1 MGDYTEKATLD
12 IYYDNPNEASDIYL
26 KWLTKDCEANE
37 IDVRVY
43 NNIHDYCDVD
53 KMGDGELFLEP
64 TIVKGLE
71 MYKGNPTNVDNP
83 SATAQGIYNYI
94 TENYPNRERCIL
106 VIGRGLVGKQLI
118 DKLINYG
125 YTVIETNS
133 KTSTTNLRAL
143 ALLYADIIVGLSN
156 KDNIFEKDWC
166 DRINN
171 LDKILIDA
179 SNNFDT
185 KDKLK
190 CGKWTR
196 KIIVDRVKKLH
207 EQHVKESEV

>member
-12 IYYDNPNEASDIYL
+12 IYYDNPNEASDMYL

-71 MYKGNPTNVDNP
+71 MYKCNPTNVDNP
-83 SATAQGIYNYI
+83 SATAQGIYDYI
-94 TENYPNRERCIL
+94 INNYPNRERCIL

-118 DKLINYG
+118 DKLIDYG
-125 YTVIETNS
+125 YTVIEINS
-133 KTSTTNLRAL
+133 KTKLSNLNTFA
-143 ALLYADIIVGLSN
+143 LYADIIVGVSSE
-156 KDNIFEKDWC
+156 DNIFDKEWC
-166 DRINN
+166 ECLNA
-171 LDKILIDA
+171 LHTVLIDA

-185 KDKLK
+185 KDKLR

>member
-12 IYYDNPNEASDIYL
+12 IYYDNPNEASDMYL
-26 KWLTKDCEANE
+26 KWLTRDCEANE
-37 IDVRVY
+37 INVRVY

-83 SATAQGIYNYI
+83 SATAQGIYDYI
-94 TENYPNRERCIL
+94 IDNYPNREKCIL

-118 DKLINYG
+118 DKLIDYG

-133 KTSTTNLRAL
+133 KTKFIDLNTFA
-143 ALLYADIIVGLSN
+143 LYADIIVGISSE
-156 KDNIFEKDWC
+156 DNIFDKEWC
-166 DRINN
+166 ERLNA
-171 LDKILIDA
+171 LHTVLIDA

-185 KDKLK
+185 KDKLR

>member
-12 IYYDNPNEASDIYL
+12 IYYDNPNEASDMYL

-83 SATAQGIYNYI
+83 SATAQGIYDYI
-94 TENYPNRERCIL
+94 VDNYPNRERCIL

-118 DKLINYG
+118 DKLIDYG

-133 KTSTTNLRAL
+133 KTKLIDLNTFA
-143 ALLYADIIVGLSN
+143 LYANIIVGVSSE
-156 KDNIFEKDWC
+156 DNIFDKEWC
-166 DRINN
+166 ERLNA
-171 LDKILIDA
+171 LHTVLIDA

-185 KDKLK
+185 KDKLR

-196 KIIVDRVKKLH
+196 NIIVNRVKKLH

>member
-37 IDVRVY
+37 INVRVY

-83 SATAQGIYNYI
+83 SATAHGIYDYI
-94 TENYPNRERCIL
+94 TNNYPNREKCIL

-118 DKLINYG
+118 DKLIDYG

-133 KTSTTNLRAL
+133 KTNFFNLSTFA
-143 ALLYADIIVGLSN
+143 LYADIIVGVSSE
-156 KDNIFEKDWC
+156 DNIFDKEWC
-166 DRINN
+166 ERLNA
-171 LDKILIDA
+171 LHTVLIDA

-185 KDKLK
+185 KDKLR

-196 KIIVDRVKKLH
+196 NIIVNRVKKLH

>member
-12 IYYDNPNEASDIYL
+12 IYYDNPNEASDMYL
-26 KWLTKDCEANE
+26 KWLTRDCEANE
-37 IDVRVY
+37 INVRVY

-71 MYKGNPTNVDNP
+71 MYKNNPTNVDNP
-83 SATAQGIYNYI
+83 SATAQGIYDYI
-94 TENYPNRERCIL
+94 TDNYPNREKCIL

-118 DKLINYG
+118 DKLIDYG

-133 KTSTTNLRAL
+133 KTKFIDLNTFA
-143 ALLYADIIVGLSN
+143 LYADIIVGVSSE
-156 KDNIFEKDWC
+156 DNLFDKEWC
-166 DRINN
+166 ERLNA
-171 LDKILIDA
+171 LHTVLIDA
-179 SNNFDT
+179 SNNLDT
-185 KDKLK
+185 KDKLR

>member
-12 IYYDNPNEASDIYL
+12 IYYDNPNEASDMYL
-26 KWLTKDCEANE
+26 KWLTKNCETNE

-71 MYKGNPTNVDNP
+71 MYKNNPTNVDNP
-83 SATAQGIYNYI
+83 SATAQGIYDYI
-94 TENYPNRERCIL
+94 TDNYPNREKCIL

-118 DKLINYG
+118 DKLIDYG

-133 KTSTTNLRAL
+133 KTKLIDLNMFAL
-143 ALLYADIIVGLSN
+143 YSDIIVGVSN
-156 KDNIFEKDWC
+156 EDNIFDKEWC
-166 DRINN
+166 ERLNA
-171 LDKILIDA
+171 LHTVLIDA

-185 KDKLK
+185 KDKLR

>member
-1 MGDYTEKATLD
+1 MSNPILD
-12 IYYDNPNEASDIYL
+12 IYYDNPNEASDMYL
-26 KWLTKDCEANE
+26 KWLAKDCEANE

-94 TENYPNRERCIL
+94 TENYPNREKCIL

-118 DKLINYG
+118 DKLIDYG

-133 KTSTTNLRAL
+133 KTELIDLNIFA
-143 ALLYADIIVGLSN
+143 LYADIIVGVSSE
-156 KDNIFEKDWC
+156 DNIFDKEWC
-166 DRINN
+166 ERLIA
-171 LDKILIDA
+171 LHTVLIDA

-185 KDKLK
+185 KDKLR

-196 KIIVDRVKKLH
+196 NIIIDRVKKLH
-207 EQHVKESEV
+207 KQHVKESEV

>member
-12 IYYDNPNEASDIYL
+12 IYYDNPNEASDMYL

-94 TENYPNRERCIL
+94 TENYPNREKCIL

-118 DKLINYG
+118 DKLIDYG

-133 KTSTTNLRAL
+133 KTELIDLNTFA
-143 ALLYADIIVGLSN
+143 LYADIIVGVSSE
-156 KDNIFEKDWC
+156 DNIFDKEWC
-166 DRINN
+166 ERLNT
-171 LDKILIDA
+171 LHTVLIDA

-185 KDKLK
+185 KDKLR

-196 KIIVDRVKKLH
+196 NIIIDRVKKLH
-207 EQHVKESEV
+207 KQHVKESEV

>member
-12 IYYDNPNEASDIYL
+12 IYYDNPNEASDMYL

-94 TENYPNRERCIL
+94 TENYPNREKCIL

-118 DKLINYG
+118 DKLVDYG

-133 KTSTTNLRAL
+133 KTNFFNLSTFAL
-143 ALLYADIIVGLSN
+143 YVDIIVGVSSE
-156 KDNIFEKDWC
+156 DNIFDKEWC
-166 DRINN
+166 ERLNA
-171 LDKILIDA
+171 LHTVLIDA

-185 KDKLK
+185 KDKLR

>member
-12 IYYDNPNEASDIYL
+12 IYYDNPNEASDMYL
-26 KWLTKDCEANE
+26 KWLTKDCETNE

-83 SATAQGIYNYI
+83 SATAQGIYDYI

-118 DKLINYG
+118 DKLIDYG

-133 KTSTTNLRAL
+133 KTKFIDLNTFA
-143 ALLYADIIVGLSN
+143 LYADIIVGVSSE
-156 KDNIFEKDWC
+156 DNIFDKEWC
-166 DRINN
+166 ERLNA
-171 LDKILIDA
+171 LHTVLIDA

-185 KDKLK
+185 KDKLR

-196 KIIVDRVKKLH
+196 NIIVNRVKKLH

>member
-12 IYYDNPNEASDIYL
+12 IYYDNPNEASDMYL

-37 IDVRVY
+37 INVRVY

-83 SATAQGIYNYI
+83 SATAQGIYDYI
-94 TENYPNRERCIL
+94 TNNYPNREKCIL

-118 DKLINYG
+118 DKLIDYG

-133 KTSTTNLRAL
+133 KTKFIDLNTFA
-143 ALLYADIIVGLSN
+143 LYADIIVGVSSE
-156 KDNIFEKDWC
+156 DNIFDKEWC
-166 DRINN
+166 ERLNA
-171 LDKILIDA
+171 LHTVLIDA

-185 KDKLK
+185 KDKLR

>member
-12 IYYDNPNEASDIYL
+12 IYYDNPNEASDMYL
-26 KWLTKDCEANE
+26 KWLTRDCEANE
-37 IDVRVY
+37 INVRVY

-83 SATAQGIYNYI
+83 SATAQGIYDYI
-94 TENYPNRERCIL
+94 VDNYPNREKCIL

-118 DKLINYG
+118 DKLIDYG

-133 KTSTTNLRAL
+133 KTKFIDLNTFA
-143 ALLYADIIVGLSN
+143 LYADIIVGISSE
-156 KDNIFEKDWC
+156 DNIFDKEWC
-166 DRINN
+166 ERLNA
-171 LDKILIDA
+171 LHTVLIDA

-185 KDKLK
+185 KDKLR

>member
-12 IYYDNPNEASDIYL
+12 IYYDNPNEASDMYL

-37 IDVRVY
+37 INVRVY

-71 MYKGNPTNVDNP
+71 IYKGNPTNVDNP
-83 SATAQGIYNYI
+83 SATAQGIYDYI
-94 TENYPNRERCIL
+94 IDNYPNRERCIL
-106 VIGRGLVGKQLI
+106 VIGRGLIGKQLI
-118 DKLINYG
+118 DKLIDYG
-125 YTVIETNS
+125 YTVIEINS
-133 KTSTTNLRAL
+133 KTKFSNLNTFS
-143 ALLYADIIVGLSN
+143 LYADIIVGVSSE
-156 KDNIFEKDWC
+156 DNIFDKEWC
-166 DRINN
+166 ECLNT
-171 LDKILIDA
+171 LHTVLIDA

-185 KDKLK
+185 KDKLR

-196 KIIVDRVKKLH
+196 NIIVDRVKKLH
-207 EQHVKESEV
+207 EQHIKESEV

>member
-12 IYYDNPNEASDIYL
+12 IYYDNPNEASDMYL
-26 KWLTKDCEANE
+26 KWLTRDCEANE
-37 IDVRVY
+37 INVRVY

-71 MYKGNPTNVDNP
+71 MYKSNPTNVDNP
-83 SATAQGIYNYI
+83 SATAQGIYDYI
-94 TENYPNRERCIL
+94 IDNYPNREKCIL

-118 DKLINYG
+118 DKLIDYG

-133 KTSTTNLRAL
+133 KTKFIDLNTFA
-143 ALLYADIIVGLSN
+143 LYADIIVGVSSE
-156 KDNIFEKDWC
+156 DNIFDKEWC
-166 DRINN
+166 ERLNA
-171 LDKILIDA
+171 LHTVLIDA

-185 KDKLK
+185 KDKLR

>member
-1 MGDYTEKATLD
+1 MSDYTEKATLD
-12 IYYDNPNEASDIYL
+12 IYYDNPNEASDMYL

-37 IDVRVY
+37 INVRVY

-71 MYKGNPTNVDNP
+71 MYKSNPTNVDNP
-83 SATAQGIYNYI
+83 SATAQGIYDYI
-94 TENYPNRERCIL
+94 IDNYPNREKCIL
-106 VIGRGLVGKQLI
+106 VIGRGIVGKQLI
-118 DKLINYG
+118 DKLIDYG

-133 KTSTTNLRAL
+133 KTKFIDLNTFA
-143 ALLYADIIVGLSN
+143 LYADIIVGVSSE
-156 KDNIFEKDWC
+156 DNIFDKEWC
-166 DRINN
+166 ERLNA
-171 LDKILIDA
+171 LHTVLIDA

-185 KDKLK
+185 KDKLR

-196 KIIVDRVKKLH
+196 NIIVNRVKKLH

>member
-12 IYYDNPNEASDIYL
+12 IYYDNPNEASDMYL

-83 SATAQGIYNYI
+83 SATAQGIYDYI

-118 DKLINYG
+118 DKLIDYG

-133 KTSTTNLRAL
+133 KTKFIDLNTFA
-143 ALLYADIIVGLSN
+143 LYADIIVGVSSE
-156 KDNIFEKDWC
+156 DNIFDKEWC
-166 DRINN
+166 ERLNA
-171 LDKILIDA
+171 LHTVLIDA
-179 SNNFDT
+179 SNNFNT
-185 KDKLK
+185 KDKLR

>member
-12 IYYDNPNEASDIYL
+12 IYYDNPNEASDMYL

-37 IDVRVY
+37 IDIRVY

-71 MYKGNPTNVDNP
+71 MYKNNPTNVDNP
-83 SATAQGIYNYI
+83 SATAQGIYDYI
-94 TENYPNRERCIL
+94 TDNYPNREKCIL

-118 DKLINYG
+118 DKLIDYG

-133 KTSTTNLRAL
+133 KTKFIDLNTFA
-143 ALLYADIIVGLSN
+143 LYADIIVGVSSE
-156 KDNIFEKDWC
+156 DNIFDKEWC
-166 DRINN
+166 ERLNA
-171 LDKILIDA
+171 LHTVLIDA

-185 KDKLK
+185 KNKLR

-196 KIIVDRVKKLH
+196 NIIVNRVKKLH
-207 EQHVKESEV
+207 EQHIKESEV

>member
-12 IYYDNPNEASDIYL
+12 IYYDNPNEASNMYL

-37 IDVRVY
+37 IDIRVY

-71 MYKGNPTNVDNP
+71 MYKNNPTNVDNP
-83 SATAQGIYNYI
+83 SATAQGIYDYI
-94 TENYPNRERCIL
+94 TDNYPNREKCIL

-118 DKLINYG
+118 DKLIDYG
-125 YTVIETNS
+125 YTVIEINS
-133 KTSTTNLRAL
+133 KTKLSNLNTFA
-143 ALLYADIIVGLSN
+143 LYADIIVGVSSE
-156 KDNIFEKDWC
+156 DNIFDKEWC
-166 DRINN
+166 ERLNA
-171 LDKILIDA
+171 LHTVLIDA

-185 KDKLK
+185 KDKLR

>member
-1 MGDYTEKATLD
+1 MGDYTKKATLD
-12 IYYDNPNEASDIYL
+12 IYYDNPNEASDMYL
-26 KWLTKDCEANE
+26 KWLTRDCEANE

-83 SATAQGIYNYI
+83 SATAQGIYDYI
-94 TENYPNRERCIL
+94 INNYPNRERCIL

-118 DKLINYG
+118 DKLIDYG
-125 YTVIETNS
+125 YTVIEINS
-133 KTSTTNLRAL
+133 KTKLSNLNTFA
-143 ALLYADIIVGLSN
+143 LYADIIVGVSSE
-156 KDNIFEKDWC
+156 DNIFDKEWC
-166 DRINN
+166 ERLNA
-171 LDKILIDA
+171 LHTVLIDA

-185 KDKLK
+185 KDKLR

>member
-1 MGDYTEKATLD
+1 MSDYTEKATLD
-12 IYYDNPNEASDIYL
+12 VYYDNPNEASDMYL
-26 KWLTKDCEANE
+26 KCLTKDCEVNE

-71 MYKGNPTNVDNP
+71 MYKNNPTNVDNP
-83 SATAQGIYNYI
+83 SATAQGIYDYI
-94 TENYPNRERCIL
+94 IDNYPNREKCIL

-118 DKLINYG
+118 DKLIDYG

-133 KTSTTNLRAL
+133 KTKFIDLNTFA
-143 ALLYADIIVGLSN
+143 LYADIIVGVSSE
-156 KDNIFEKDWC
+156 DNIFDKEWC
-166 DRINN
+166 ERLNA
-171 LDKILIDA
+171 LHTVLIDA

-185 KDKLK
+185 KNKLR

-196 KIIVDRVKKLH
+196 NIIVNRVKKLH

>member
-12 IYYDNPNEASDIYL
+12 IYYDNPNEASDMYL
-26 KWLTKDCEANE
+26 KWLTRDCEANE
-37 IDVRVY
+37 INVRVY

-83 SATAQGIYNYI
+83 SATAQGIYDYI
-94 TENYPNRERCIL
+94 INNYPNRERCIL

-118 DKLINYG
+118 DKLIDYG
-125 YTVIETNS
+125 YTVIEINS
-133 KTSTTNLRAL
+133 KTKFSNLNTFA
-143 ALLYADIIVGLSN
+143 LYADIIVGVSSE
-156 KDNIFEKDWC
+156 DNIFDKEWC
-166 DRINN
+166 ERLNA
-171 LDKILIDA
+171 LHTVLIDA

-185 KDKLK
+185 KDKLR

>member
-12 IYYDNPNEASDIYL
+12 IYYDNPNEASDMYL

-37 IDVRVY
+37 IDIRVY

-83 SATAQGIYNYI
+83 SATAQGIYDYI
-94 TENYPNRERCIL
+94 INNYPNREKCIL

-118 DKLINYG
+118 DKLIDYG

-133 KTSTTNLRAL
+133 KTKFIDLNTFA
-143 ALLYADIIVGLSN
+143 LYADIIVGVSSE
-156 KDNIFEKDWC
+156 DNIFDKEWC
-166 DRINN
+166 ERLNA
-171 LDKILIDA
+171 LHTVLIDA

-185 KDKLK
+185 KNKLR

-196 KIIVDRVKKLH
+196 NIIVNRVKKLH

>member
-12 IYYDNPNEASDIYL
+12 IYYDNPNEASDMYL

-37 IDVRVY
+37 IDIRVY
-43 NNIHDYCDVD
+43 NNIHAYCEVD

-71 MYKGNPTNVDNP
+71 MYKNNPTNVDNP
-83 SATAQGIYNYI
+83 SATAQGIYDYI
-94 TENYPNRERCIL
+94 TDNYPNREKCIL

-118 DKLINYG
+118 DKLIDYG

-133 KTSTTNLRAL
+133 KTKFIDLNTFA
-143 ALLYADIIVGLSN
+143 LYADIIVGISSE
-156 KDNIFEKDWC
+156 DNIFDKEWC
-166 DRINN
+166 ERLNA
-171 LDKILIDA
+171 LHTVLIDA

-185 KDKLK
+185 KDKLR

>member
-12 IYYDNPNEASDIYL
+12 IYYDNPNEASDMYL

-83 SATAQGIYNYI
+83 SATAQGIYDYI
-94 TENYPNRERCIL
+94 IDNYPNREKCIL

-118 DKLINYG
+118 DKLIDYG

-133 KTSTTNLRAL
+133 KTKFIDLNTFA
-143 ALLYADIIVGLSN
+143 LYADIIVGVSSE
-156 KDNIFEKDWC
+156 DNIFDKEWC
-166 DRINN
+166 ERLNA
-171 LDKILIDA
+171 LHTVLIDA

-185 KDKLK
+185 KDKLR

>member
-1 MGDYTEKATLD
+1 MGDYTKKATLD
-12 IYYDNPNEASDIYL
+12 IYYDNPNEASDMYL

-37 IDVRVY
+37 INVRIY

-71 MYKGNPTNVDNP
+71 MYKNNPTNVDNP
-83 SATAQGIYNYI
+83 SATAQGIYDYI
-94 TENYPNRERCIL
+94 INNYPNRERCIL

-118 DKLINYG
+118 DKLIDYG
-125 YTVIETNS
+125 YTVIEINS
-133 KTSTTNLRAL
+133 KTKLSNLNTFA
-143 ALLYADIIVGLSN
+143 LYADIIVGVSSE
-156 KDNIFEKDWC
+156 DNIFDKEWC
-166 DRINN
+166 ERLNA
-171 LDKILIDA
+171 LHTVLIDA

-185 KDKLK
+185 KDKLR

>member
-12 IYYDNPNEASDIYL
+12 IYYDNPNEASDMYL
-26 KWLTKDCEANE
+26 KWLTRDCEANE
-37 IDVRVY
+37 INVRVY

-71 MYKGNPTNVDNP
+71 MYKSNPTNVDNP
-83 SATAQGIYNYI
+83 SATAQGIYDYI
-94 TENYPNRERCIL
+94 IDNYPNREKCIL

-118 DKLINYG
+118 DKLIDYG

-133 KTSTTNLRAL
+133 KTKFIDLNTFA
-143 ALLYADIIVGLSN
+143 LYADIIVGISSE
-156 KDNIFEKDWC
+156 DNIFDKEWC
-166 DRINN
+166 ERLNA
-171 LDKILIDA
+171 LHTVLIDA

-185 KDKLK
+185 KDKLR

>member
-37 IDVRVY
+37 INVRVY

-83 SATAQGIYNYI
+83 SATAQGIYDYI
-94 TENYPNRERCIL
+94 TDNYPNREKCIL

-118 DKLINYG
+118 DKLVDYG

-133 KTSTTNLRAL
+133 KTNFFNLSTFV
-143 ALLYADIIVGLSN
+143 LYADIIVGVSSE
-156 KDNIFEKDWC
+156 DNIFDKEWC
-166 DRINN
+166 ERLNA
-171 LDKILIDA
+171 LHTVLIDA

-185 KDKLK
+185 KDKLR

-196 KIIVDRVKKLH
+196 NIIVNRVKKLH

>member
-12 IYYDNPNEASDIYL
+12 IYYDNPNEASDMYL

-37 IDVRVY
+37 INVRVY

-83 SATAQGIYNYI
+83 SATAQGIYDYI

-118 DKLINYG
+118 DKLIDYG

-133 KTSTTNLRAL
+133 KTKLIDLNTFA
-143 ALLYADIIVGLSN
+143 LYADIIVGVSSE
-156 KDNIFEKDWC
+156 DNIFDKEWC
-166 DRINN
+166 ERLNA
-171 LDKILIDA
+171 LHTVLIDA

-185 KDKLK
+185 KDKLR

>member
-1 MGDYTEKATLD
+1 MSNPILD
-12 IYYDNPNEASDIYL
+12 IYYDNPNEASDMYL
-26 KWLTKDCEANE
+26 KWLAKDCEANE

-94 TENYPNRERCIL
+94 TENYPNREKCIL

-118 DKLINYG
+118 DKLIDYG

-133 KTSTTNLRAL
+133 KTELIDLNVFA
-143 ALLYADIIVGLSN
+143 LYADIIVGVSSE
-156 KDNIFEKDWC
+156 DNIFDKEWC
-166 DRINN
+166 ERLIA
-171 LDKILIDA
+171 LHTVLIDA

-185 KDKLK
+185 KDKLR

-196 KIIVDRVKKLH
+196 NVIIERIKAL
-207 EQHVKESEV
+207 EE

>member
-12 IYYDNPNEASDIYL
+12 IYYDNPNEASDMYL

-83 SATAQGIYNYI
+83 SATAQGIYDYI

-118 DKLINYG
+118 DKLIDYG

-133 KTSTTNLRAL
+133 KTKFIDLNTFA
-143 ALLYADIIVGLSN
+143 LYADIIVGVSSE
-156 KDNIFEKDWC
+156 DNIFDKEWC
-166 DRINN
+166 ERLNA
-171 LDKILIDA
+171 LHTVLIDA

-185 KDKLK
+185 KDKLR

>member
-12 IYYDNPNEASDIYL
+12 IYYDNPNEASDMYL

-71 MYKGNPTNVDNP
+71 MYKNNPTNVDNP
-83 SATAQGIYNYI
+83 SATAQGIYDYI
-94 TENYPNRERCIL
+94 TDNYPNREKCIL

-118 DKLINYG
+118 DKLIDYG

-133 KTSTTNLRAL
+133 KTKFIDLNTFA
-143 ALLYADIIVGLSN
+143 LYADIIVGISSE
-156 KDNIFEKDWC
+156 DNIFDKEWC
-166 DRINN
+166 ERLNA
-171 LDKILIDA
+171 LHTVLIDA

-185 KDKLK
+185 KDKLR